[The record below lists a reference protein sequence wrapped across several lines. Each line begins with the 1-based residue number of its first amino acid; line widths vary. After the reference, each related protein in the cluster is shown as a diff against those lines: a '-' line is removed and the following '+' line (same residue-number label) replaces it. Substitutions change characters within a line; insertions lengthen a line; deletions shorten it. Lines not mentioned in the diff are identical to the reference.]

1 MTFAIRFY
9 HGVRA
14 GDVKG
19 QHQHSRS
26 ADLVGR
32 FLFARRTRASMETII
47 KGRQLAD
54 LAIEAAK
61 KARSSGHWCMA
72 RWAMKRGVPVN
83 AYLAA
88 LRMELAKST
97 SSKQARAA

>member
-1 MTFAIRFY
+1 
-9 HGVRA
+9 
-14 GDVKG
+14 
-19 QHQHSRS
+19 
-26 ADLVGR
+26 
-32 FLFARRTRASMETII
+32 METII

-88 LRMELAKST
+88 LRMELAT
-97 SSKQARAA
+97 RSKQAPAA